1 MRVCCSRIPFFI
13 LYLINNKEAMS
24 ENKKV
29 NVGGQAVIEGVM
41 MRSPEAVSIAVRR
54 PDGKIALKRHE
65 YKGFTKRHK
74 FFNLP
79 FIRGGVILIESMV
92 WGIKA
97 LNFSSD
103 VAMREEGKP
112 EEKGMSS
119 LMLALTM
126 VFALAAGMG
135 LFFFIPLLIAEATG
149 VENGI
154 AFNVIDGVVRL
165 LIFLGYLGLISLWK
179 EIRRIFEYHGAEH
192 KSIFAFESGS
202 PLTIAGAKPFKTF
215 HPRCGTSFLLIV
227 VIVSV
232 IVFAFTGRPHTMA
245 DRLIRFLLIPLIGGI
260 SYEIIKLSDSKY
272 GKKIA
277 GFLTSPGLWLQR
289 ITTKEPDDSQLETA
303 IVALKSSLNLKQDD
317 NLDIVYE

>member
-1 MRVCCSRIPFFI
+1 MP
-13 LYLINNKEAMS
+13 
-24 ENKKV
+24 ENKKI

-41 MRSPEAVSIAVRR
+41 MRSPKVVSIAVRR

-65 YKGFTKRHK
+65 YISLTKRFK
-74 FFNLP
+74 FLGLP

-92 WGIKA
+92 WGIKG

-112 EEKGMSS
+112 KAKGTSS
-119 LMLALTM
+119 FMLGLT
-126 VFALAAGMG
+126 VIFALAAGMG
-135 LFFFIPLLIAEATG
+135 LFFFVPLLIAEATG

-154 AFNVIDGVVRL
+154 AFNFIDGIVRL
-165 LIFLGYLGLISLWK
+165 AIFLTYLGLISLWK

-202 PLTIAGAKPFKTF
+202 PLTVKGTKPFKTF

-232 IVFAFTGRPHTMA
+232 IVFTFTGRPHTMA
-245 DRLIRFLLIPLIGGI
+245 DRLIRFLLIPLIGGL
-260 SYEIIKLSDSKY
+260 SYEVIKLSDSKY
-272 GKKIA
+272 GKKLA
-277 GFLTSPGLWLQR
+277 GFLVAPGLWLQR

-303 IVALKSSLNLKQDD
+303 LVALKSSLNLKQDD
-317 NLDIVYE
+317 NLEIIYE